1 MHAYQSGQYAASLA
15 EFGTPRRL
23 PGSGGW
29 VLERPIP
36 GLDDRDAMGPYPLF
50 ACGRW
55 DRLAGD
61 LAGLGDLVS
70 LVLVADPFG
79 EVDPA
84 TLGAC
89 FNRGAV
95 PFKRHHVVELGP
107 PVEALAGPH
116 HRRNA
121 RKAFPLLA
129 VERVEAPAR
138 YRDDWVGLYEILVRR
153 HQIRGIGAFSAGSF
167 ARLFEV
173 PGLVAFRAEA
183 GGATIGM
190 LLWMVQG
197 DVAYYHLGAYD
208 EAGYQRNASFALFWR
223 SIEWFTGRVRWLD
236 LGAGA
241 GLVDEP
247 GGLDRF
253 KAGWATGTRTAYLCR
268 HACRPDR
275 YEAIARARG
284 AVDSS
289 FFPAY
294 RAGAAESAPS
304 PSPSPSPAPSRR

>member
-1 MHAYQSGQYAASLA
+1 MCGYRSGQYAASLE

-36 GLDDRDAMGPYPLF
+36 GHDDRDATGCYPLF
-50 ACGRW
+50 DCRDWG
-55 DRLAGD
+55 RLAGD

-79 EVDPA
+79 DHDPA

-107 PVEALAGPH
+107 PVESLADSH

-121 RKAFPLLA
+121 RKALSMME
-129 VERVEAPAR
+129 VERPEDPSLHL
-138 YRDDWVGLYEILVRR
+138 DEWVGLYDVLIRR
-153 HQIRGIGAFSAGSF
+153 HDIRGMAAFSPGSF

-190 LLWMVQG
+190 LLWLVRG

-208 EAGYQRNASFALFWR
+208 EAGYARGASFALFWR
-223 SIEWFTGRVRWLD
+223 AIQWFTGRVRWLD
-236 LGAGA
+236 LGGGA
-241 GLVDEP
+241 GLGDGS

-253 KAGWATGTRTAYLCR
+253 KAGWATETRTAYLCR
-268 HACRPDR
+268 HVFRPDR
-275 YEAIARARG
+275 YEAIAAARCTQL
-284 AVDSS
+284 SP

-294 RAGAAESAPS
+294 RAGDFAPDPAPS
-304 PSPSPSPAPSRR
+304 PRR